1 MLRRLRSKSL
11 TYQVVAFISLF
22 ILLITVVQIS
32 VTYFLMSGVMR
43 ANASNTVSLLV
54 NENINRIEGKLSR
67 IQLLAR
73 NIRYSVQAG
82 LITGEQFQLMVAA
95 ALRENPDISSLC
107 LAYEPSIQNLPRAQ
121 VYFVRNTELV
131 VNILNPEEYPYE
143 DWYQIPIMSGEQ
155 RWSEPWYD
163 RAGSQTLISSYSIP
177 IISNGRYIGILRLD
191 TQLSKLQQMIST
203 DSRQQIGKMLL
214 LTNNGTFVSSQ
225 IDSLVMNYGIFSLAE
240 EYNDEELRKI
250 GQDMIYGRSGV
261 QKLGGKHMFED
272 YWITY
277 APLKSN
283 GWSLAVLMSERTI
296 FRDLNLLTLI
306 QGIASAIAFLL
317 LAVIL
322 LLRIRHINKPLSA
335 LTAAVERVGSGDFDT
350 VIPHSSDFYE
360 LQMLT
365 NSFETM
371 RDSLSDYIENLRK
384 TTEEK
389 NRIMTEVLFASTIQR
404 NLIPRNVS
412 TNQFHDCLRIHGILE
427 PAGDIG
433 GDLYDY
439 FAIDDNTFCFAIAD
453 VVGKG
458 IVAAMTMTMVSTHIR
473 AKGASFQTPQELAAD
488 LNNFLCSN
496 NIESNFVTIILGF
509 IDLKSGRLSYTNA
522 GHVPLF
528 IRKANNQ
535 YQKLAE
541 THSTALGVFPN
552 LKIGGSS
559 LQLDPT
565 DEIILVTDG
574 ITESMS
580 SSENFFGIER
590 LEETIAKLQNPNPE
604 TTAKAILS
612 AARKFSNPDKQYDD
626 ITILVIEF
634 SHPKH

>member
-1 MLRRLRSKSL
+1 
-11 TYQVVAFISLF
+11 
-22 ILLITVVQIS
+22 
-32 VTYFLMSGVMR
+32 MR

-121 VYFVRNTELV
+121 VYFVRNTDLV

-365 NSFETM
+365 NSFEAM

-389 NRIMTEVLFASTIQR
+389 NA
-404 NLIPRNVS
+404 
-412 TNQFHDCLRIHGILE
+412 
-427 PAGDIG
+427 
-433 GDLYDY
+433 
-439 FAIDDNTFCFAIAD
+439 
-453 VVGKG
+453 
-458 IVAAMTMTMVSTHIR
+458 
-473 AKGASFQTPQELAAD
+473 
-488 LNNFLCSN
+488 
-496 NIESNFVTIILGF
+496 
-509 IDLKSGRLSYTNA
+509 
-522 GHVPLF
+522 
-528 IRKANNQ
+528 
-535 YQKLAE
+535 
-541 THSTALGVFPN
+541 
-552 LKIGGSS
+552 
-559 LQLDPT
+559 
-565 DEIILVTDG
+565 
-574 ITESMS
+574 
-580 SSENFFGIER
+580 
-590 LEETIAKLQNPNPE
+590 
-604 TTAKAILS
+604 
-612 AARKFSNPDKQYDD
+612 
-626 ITILVIEF
+626 
-634 SHPKH
+634 

>member
-1 MLRRLRSKSL
+1 
-11 TYQVVAFISLF
+11 
-22 ILLITVVQIS
+22 
-32 VTYFLMSGVMR
+32 
-43 ANASNTVSLLV
+43 
-54 NENINRIEGKLSR
+54 
-67 IQLLAR
+67 
-73 NIRYSVQAG
+73 
-82 LITGEQFQLMVAA
+82 
-95 ALRENPDISSLC
+95 
-107 LAYEPSIQNLPRAQ
+107 

-365 NSFETM
+365 NSFEAM
-371 RDSLSDYIENLRK
+371 RDSLSDYI
-384 TTEEK
+384 
-389 NRIMTEVLFASTIQR
+389 
-404 NLIPRNVS
+404 
-412 TNQFHDCLRIHGILE
+412 
-427 PAGDIG
+427 
-433 GDLYDY
+433 
-439 FAIDDNTFCFAIAD
+439 
-453 VVGKG
+453 
-458 IVAAMTMTMVSTHIR
+458 
-473 AKGASFQTPQELAAD
+473 
-488 LNNFLCSN
+488 
-496 NIESNFVTIILGF
+496 
-509 IDLKSGRLSYTNA
+509 
-522 GHVPLF
+522 
-528 IRKANNQ
+528 
-535 YQKLAE
+535 
-541 THSTALGVFPN
+541 
-552 LKIGGSS
+552 
-559 LQLDPT
+559 
-565 DEIILVTDG
+565 
-574 ITESMS
+574 
-580 SSENFFGIER
+580 
-590 LEETIAKLQNPNPE
+590 
-604 TTAKAILS
+604 
-612 AARKFSNPDKQYDD
+612 
-626 ITILVIEF
+626 
-634 SHPKH
+634 

>member
-439 FAIDDNTFCFAIAD
+439 FTIDDNTFCFAIAD